1 MRESGSRSLR
11 FRSARANLPSVSSI
25 VQPSHLSR
33 REHMATKRKA
43 KKAKKATR
51 KTKKG
56 KKR

>member
-1 MRESGSRSLR
+1 LR
-11 FRSARANLPSVSSI
+11 FVVRPAVT
-25 VQPSHLSR
+25 LSR

-51 KTKKG
+51 KTRKG